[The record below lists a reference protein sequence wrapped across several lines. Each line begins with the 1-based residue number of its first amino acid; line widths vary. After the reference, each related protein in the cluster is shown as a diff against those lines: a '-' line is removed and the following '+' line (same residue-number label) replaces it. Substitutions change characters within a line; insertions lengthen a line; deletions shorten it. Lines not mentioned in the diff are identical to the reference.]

1 MIRYLET
8 GSTDPCYNLAF
19 EQYVLENKRDGDWL
33 ILWQN
38 NNTVVIG
45 CNQNAWAEVNTEYV
59 RQHGVTV
66 VRRMTGGGA
75 VYHDMGNLNYSFI
88 SDAGNGS
95 EISIER
101 FTEPVCRALS
111 TMGVRA
117 EKSGRNDILVNGRK
131 VSGVAQRLCGDRILH
146 HGTLLFDSD
155 PQVISEALNVNADKF
170 SSKSIKSVKSRVGNI
185 REFLPADMDMTEF
198 RARLLAALSADLCTS
213 ICPAKS
219 LPRRPGSRTKN
230 TVRGT
235 GHGDGPKS
243 SNIKTA
249 AASPAAACV

>member
-1 MIRYLET
+1 MMHYLET

-117 EKSGRNDILVNGRK
+117 EKSVTTFW
-131 VSGVAQRLCGDRILH
+131 S
-146 HGTLLFDSD
+146 
-155 PQVISEALNVNADKF
+155 
-170 SSKSIKSVKSRVGNI
+170 
-185 REFLPADMDMTEF
+185 
-198 RARLLAALSADLCTS
+198 
-213 ICPAKS
+213 
-219 LPRRPGSRTKN
+219 
-230 TVRGT
+230 
-235 GHGDGPKS
+235 
-243 SNIKTA
+243 TA
-249 AASPAAACV
+249 ARYPASRSASAATGYCITARCFLTPTRRS